1 MFEIAFAFVV
11 ACAVLMLFRNT
22 RLIGAVGL
30 FILLCIS
37 PLFFTLLLLLVG
49 AAYYYFKRRSRF
61 TQNPQR
67 SGDADKGS
75 RNLFTLLGTL
85 GLGGALAVGSV
96 TPRSGG
102 APSTT
107 LDAVRSPASEEVVVL
122 RTPGGLLE
130 VSRIHATE
138 LLDARVTH
146 KIFGVEIGELVP
158 RIRVPAVYR
167 YHVELAPEWRVLR
180 TDGVFTVVAPKVRPS
195 LPVAVDFMGIEKD
208 VAGTWVLLPWK
219 SRKDLEKLERSVT
232 ARLAL
237 KALSADYIDRQRQTA
252 RETVREFARKWLV
265 EQTRWKDANHE
276 EIQVLFAD
284 EQVGTIERLSR

>member
-1 MFEIAFAFVV
+1 MGVV
-11 ACAVLMLFRNT
+11 G
-22 RLIGAVGL
+22 I

-49 AAYYYFKRRSRF
+49 AAYYFYLKRRSRF
-61 TQNPQR
+61 MQNPPR
-67 SGDADKGS
+67 SLSSDTEKGS
-75 RNLFTLLGTL
+75 RNIFLLLGSL
-85 GLGGALAVGSV
+85 GLGGALAIGSMA
-96 TPRSGG
+96 PRNGS

-107 LDAVRSPASEEVVVL
+107 LDAVRSPASDEVIVL

-130 VSRIHATE
+130 VSRIYATE

-146 KIFGVEIGELVP
+146 KIFGIEIGELVP
-158 RIRVPAVYR
+158 RIRVPTVYR
-167 YHVELAPEWRVLR
+167 YHVELDPEWRVLR
-180 TDGVFTVVAPKVRPS
+180 SDGVFTVVAPKVRPS
-195 LPVAVDFMGIEKD
+195 LPVAVDFMGIERD

-219 SRKDLEKLERSVT
+219 SREDLAKLERSVT
-232 ARLAL
+232 ARLVL